1 MSFAPPSRASDDGAL
16 GMRLRALRRGAGLSL
31 SELAKRADV
40 AIGTISQIERGLA
53 NPSIR
58 ILEQLRVALDVP
70 LTTLLEGDEPTPEIS
85 SSDAKESNI
94 AEFVRRSSQ
103 RPQFSVSAGGLIKEL
118 LTPHGHHDLQ
128 FMIISLPPGSNS
140 EEVLIGPGEKAGLV
154 LEGEIRLTVGNRC
167 EVLIQGDSFQFS
179 SVVAH
184 RIDNRSGSESR
195 VLWIMNTRPPIPHF

>member
-1 MSFAPPSRASDDGAL
+1 
-16 GMRLRALRRGAGLSL
+16 MRLRALRRGAGLSL